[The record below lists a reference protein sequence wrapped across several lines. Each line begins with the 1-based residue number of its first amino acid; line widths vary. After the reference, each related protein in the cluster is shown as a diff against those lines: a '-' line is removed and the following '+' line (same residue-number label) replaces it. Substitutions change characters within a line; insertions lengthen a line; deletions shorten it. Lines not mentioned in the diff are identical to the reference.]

1 MEIKTK
7 LAALLRRWAYALHPE
22 THATLP
28 PGYQVAKV
36 VSRVSHLVQEG
47 KMPPEEVVRL
57 YRDYLTEEVLGRIKD
72 FGYIRHRA
80 DIHPVPGGLVD
91 YEASLYVGFIP
102 EENKITITPNKNKQ
116 LC

>member
-22 THATLP
+22 TPATLP
-28 PGYQVAKV
+28 PGYKVAKV
-36 VSRVSHLVQEG
+36 VSQVSHLVQEG
-47 KMPPEEVVRL
+47 KMPLEEVVRL

-102 EENKITITPNKNKQ
+102 KKTK
-116 LC
+116 